1 MHSLRIII
9 AYRLITPQF
18 VLNMGRLIRQVLLGL
33 VAAFLFFAQASQA
46 APVAASDGAVSNKIQ
61 TYDFLILALSWS
73 PTYCAANAKSG
84 ETAQCQ
90 NPANNGFVVHGLW
103 PQARD
108 GARLRCQAD
117 KSEFS
122 KALFERTLEVFPDL
136 RLAQNQWQRH
146 GQCFGFPADAYLE
159 LTARAKTKIVIPD
172 NLLSVNAALSLDPD
186 VIRSGFIAANSG
198 LARDSISVSC
208 RKSILVEVLLCLKS
222 DLTGFESCPQV
233 TKRSCSAAMI
243 SVPAAT
249 QR

>member
-1 MHSLRIII
+1 MHTSLIMTLLRSI
-9 AYRLITPQF
+9 ATQLRLNVGILMQAK
-18 VLNMGRLIRQVLLGL
+18 LLGW
-33 VAAFLFFAQASQA
+33 VAVFLIFAQASQA
-46 APVAASDGAVSNKIQ
+46 VPIATSDGPVSGKIQ
-61 TYDFLILALSWS
+61 TYDFFILALSWS
-73 PTYCAANAKSG
+73 PTYCASSAKRG
-84 ETAQCQ
+84 ETPQCR

-108 GARLRCQAD
+108 GARLRCQSD
-117 KSEFS
+117 RSEFS
-122 KALFERTLEVFPDL
+122 KALFERALEVFPDL

-146 GQCFGFPADAYLE
+146 GHCFGYPADAYLE
-159 LTARAKTKIVIPD
+159 LTARAKSKIAIPD
-172 NLLSVNAALSLDPD
+172 NLRSINTALSLDPD

-222 DLTGFESCPQV
+222 DLSGFESCPQV
-233 TKRSCSAAMI
+233 TKRSCPAAMI